1 MFGTSSRK
9 CTTVKNEPLALFAF
23 DVFAPTHLTATS
35 WRSEGDEGHRHNDL
49 QYWVDTARML
59 EDANFDGIF
68 FADTVGVHDVYA
80 GTGDAAMRDAAQ
92 FPINDPTVLVSGMA
106 AVTKHLTF
114 GVTCSLTYEQ
124 PYLLARRFSSLDHL
138 TNGRVGWN
146 IVTSYSESAARN
158 LGKVEQ
164 LSPAER
170 YELADEYMDVVYKLW
185 EGSFEDDAVVRDAAS
200 ATYVDP
206 AKVHPINH
214 SGKHFTVPG
223 FHLCAPSPQRTPVL
237 FQAGSSSSGVAFGG
251 KHAEAA
257 FINTTSVGQARN
269 SAKKIRQAAADAGRD
284 PQDVKVVA
292 LITVVVAAT
301 DEEAQAKYQHYL
313 QNATAEGC
321 LARFSG
327 WTGIDM
333 STYDLDTPLKSIE
346 TKASQSLVDLFSKAD
361 PDRDWTPRQVA
372 EFLAIGGTGCTIVGS
387 PETVAAELRRWRDE
401 GDIDG
406 INLSYTTKPGGW
418 KEFIELALPVL
429 REEGLASPARAVD
442 QEPVTMREKLFPG
455 HKRTLDAHPASAHR
469 AKLSPQS
476 PRRAAPPSVT
486 SSESVPHAARA

>member
-1 MFGTSSRK
+1 MQK
-9 CTTVKNEPLALFAF
+9 PL
-23 DVFAPTHLTATS
+23 
-35 WRSEGDEGHRHNDL
+35 
-49 QYWVDTARML
+49 
-59 EDANFDGIF
+59 
-68 FADTVGVHDVYA
+68 
-80 GTGDAAMRDAAQ
+80 
-92 FPINDPTVLVSGMA
+92 
-106 AVTKHLTF
+106 VT
-114 GVTCSLTYEQ
+114 
-124 PYLLARRFSSLDHL
+124 
-138 TNGRVGWN
+138 
-146 IVTSYSESAARN
+146 
-158 LGKVEQ
+158 
-164 LSPAER
+164 
-170 YELADEYMDVVYKLW
+170 
-185 EGSFEDDAVVRDAAS
+185 
-200 ATYVDP
+200 
-206 AKVHPINH
+206 
-214 SGKHFTVPG
+214 
-223 FHLCAPSPQRTPVL
+223 
-237 FQAGSSSSGVAFGG
+237 
-251 KHAEAA
+251 
-257 FINTTSVGQARN
+257 
-269 SAKKIRQAAADAGRD
+269 AADAGRD

-333 STYDLDTPLKSIE
+333 STYDLDTPLKSVE
-346 TKASQSLVDLFSKAD
+346 TKGSQSMVDMFSKAD
-361 PDRDWTPRQVA
+361 PNRDWTPRQVA

-429 REEGLASPARAVD
+429 REQGLVSPARAVD

-486 SSESVPHAARA
+486 LSESAPQAAEA